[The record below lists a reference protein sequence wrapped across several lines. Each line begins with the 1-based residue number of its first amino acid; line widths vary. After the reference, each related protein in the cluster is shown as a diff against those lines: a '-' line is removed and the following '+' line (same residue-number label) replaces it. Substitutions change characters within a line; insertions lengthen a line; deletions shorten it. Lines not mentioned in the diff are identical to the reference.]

1 MVTPPPPPHWKIR
14 QIDPPSPLGKSDPVR
29 GAGYGYFLAPH
40 NVLETC
46 RVFVSHGFLKNAKF
60 VGMDQITC
68 KNCNKSSWI
77 QVSKILLT
85 RNRPEQFPSFF
96 FYQWNQTTMRWCC
109 ISKAYHFLKMLP
121 NCVDSIQF
129 HYFYDSFKKNFILK
143 YFENGLIE
151 FVQTLPWLR
160 QLWQIHTP
168 LSDFF
173 KKTPGTVTE
182 KLKDK

>member
-1 MVTPPPPPHWKIR
+1 M
-14 QIDPPSPLGKSDPVR
+14 
-29 GAGYGYFLAPH
+29 
-40 NVLETC
+40 
-46 RVFVSHGFLKNAKF
+46 
-60 VGMDQITC
+60 
-68 KNCNKSSWI
+68 
-77 QVSKILLT
+77 ILL
-85 RNRPEQFPSFF
+85 
-96 FYQWNQTTMRWCC
+96 
-109 ISKAYHFLKMLP
+109 
-121 NCVDSIQF
+121 
-129 HYFYDSFKKNFILK
+129 KKNFILK